1 MAENDK
7 ALFDKSGQAVAAV
20 EGQIVNGEA
29 EMEPQEPDALTT
41 EKEPTSIL
49 APIERDMAQWKA
61 ETQAAIEIA
70 QARIE
75 FNEQVRRLIAGNVRK
90 RHWKRF
96 GDKVR
101 PDGSECI
108 RLRKL
113 LGVAMEISPPERHD
127 YEDED
132 GKYYV
137 YVSSGWAQ
145 FGPERMPCFGSASS
159 RTKFFSI
166 KGGKARPPREIN
178 PSFISRMAWMEA
190 FKDGI
195 RTLFALDLDPDEV
208 EGITGKA
215 VQDAASGF
223 GNKDKSGDDTPE
235 LHEQRKFIAN
245 KCLELAGGEEA
256 TAGQFLCFLTTFV
269 SSKDN
274 RIVKGKNSAK
284 ALTAKQVANIYRR
297 QDKDLSRERY
307 LEFAQSQAEG
317 HDDHGNH

>member
-1 MAENDK
+1 MSENGSK
-7 ALFDKSGQAVAAV
+7 ELFDKGGDATAAATI
-20 EGQIVNGEA
+20 EGQVVNGEA
-29 EMEPQEPDALTT
+29 EMEPRQPDPVTT
-41 EKEPTSIL
+41 EKEQTGLL
-49 APIERDMAQWKA
+49 APIERDMQQWKA
-61 ETQAAIEIA
+61 ETQAAIEAA

-75 FNEQVRRLIAGNVRK
+75 FNEEVRKLIAGNVRPG
-90 RHWKRF
+90 HWKRF

-113 LGVAMEISPPERHD
+113 LGVQMEIMPPERHD

-166 KGGKARPPREIN
+166 KDGKSRPPHEVN

-208 EGITGKA
+208 EGITGKK
-215 VQDAASGF
+215 VQDAAGDF
-223 GNKDKSGDDTPE
+223 GNKDKSGKDTPE
-235 LHEQRKFIAN
+235 QHEQRKFIAA
-245 KCLELAGGEEA
+245 KCLELAGGDA
-256 TAGQFLCFLTTFV
+256 ITAGHFLCFLTTFV
-269 SSKDN
+269 SQKDN
-274 RIVKGKNSAK
+274 RIVKGKSSAK
-284 ALTAKQVANIYRR
+284 ALTIKQVANIYRR
-297 QDKDLSRERY
+297 QDKDLCREKF
-307 LEFAQSQAEG
+307 LEFTQAQMAQA
-317 HDDHGNH
+317 DGN